1 MRGHAGDDA
10 AGRRAPGRRR
20 DGLLSARR
28 RARRRRPRRRRRGV
42 AGGAGARRAGGDE
55 GGRLQVDDPHE
66 HEPGG
71 EREPDPHDDPARCH
85 VLRGITRNRSRWPRR
100 SAARRRPSPGRL
112 DRLDPAGSAG
122 GEATGAGSRAD
133 LRDSGHVEVW
143 GGDVRDVPFDG
154 EAPPPSQEAGP
165 GGDASRPVS
174 RVLSPPPVRPP
185 RGPPPAV
192 GDGHPSGAPV
202 ARRLERPHPGSGTS
216 SPWSAGALRPCSALL
231 RAGFTWPAGR
241 PAAGGLLP
249 HHFTV
254 AAARLRAPWLCPFC
268 GTLLR
273 VTPTGRYPAPCSAE
287 PGLSSSGRAARGRPA
302 SLRGESTP
310 LEARQFLRSH
320 NHPYIC
326 SR

>member
-1 MRGHAGDDA
+1 VSPRGFLCSCVTDMSRLRSGAQEYA
-10 AGRRAPGRRR
+10 RERGRWAET
-20 DGLLSARR
+20 LYA
-28 RARRRRPRRRRRGV
+28 
-42 AGGAGARRAGGDE
+42 
-55 GGRLQVDDPHE
+55 
-66 HEPGG
+66 
-71 EREPDPHDDPARCH
+71 
-85 VLRGITRNRSRWPRR
+85 
-100 SAARRRPSPGRL
+100 
-112 DRLDPAGSAG
+112 
-122 GEATGAGSRAD
+122 
-133 LRDSGHVEVW
+133 
-143 GGDVRDVPFDG
+143 VR

-185 RGPPPAV
+185 RGPPPAA

-231 RAGFTWPAGR
+231 RAGFTWPAGH

-302 SLRGESTP
+302 GLRGESTP
-310 LEARQFLRSH
+310 PRTPPLLALAQPPVHMFALTGGECTARLRHEVDQSGEKW
-320 NHPYIC
+320 
-326 SR
+326 

>member
-1 MRGHAGDDA
+1 GGSRHRARQRTMSCDQTGGTQSPPSQNRRQSGPTRISTGGRTAGHHHRRQYCRESRPAAVLPRHSTGGRTAGHPH
-10 AGRRAPGRRR
+10 RRQN
-20 DGLLSARR
+20 R
-28 RARRRRPRRRRRGV
+28 RAR
-42 AGGAGARRAGGDE
+42 
-55 GGRLQVDDPHE
+55 
-66 HEPGG
+66 
-71 EREPDPHDDPARCH
+71 
-85 VLRGITRNRSRWPRR
+85 
-100 SAARRRPSPGRL
+100 
-112 DRLDPAGSAG
+112 
-122 GEATGAGSRAD
+122 
-133 LRDSGHVEVW
+133 
-143 GGDVRDVPFDG
+143 

-216 SPWSAGALRPCSALL
+216 SPWSAEALRPCSALL
-231 RAGFTWPAGR
+231 RAGFTWPAGH

-287 PGLSSSGRAARGRPA
+287 PGLSSSGRAARDRPA
-302 SLRGESTP
+302 GLRRRVYP
-310 LEARQFLRSH
+310 WARPHSCARTTTRT
-320 NHPYIC
+320 YVRVDGWGMRC
-326 SR
+326 